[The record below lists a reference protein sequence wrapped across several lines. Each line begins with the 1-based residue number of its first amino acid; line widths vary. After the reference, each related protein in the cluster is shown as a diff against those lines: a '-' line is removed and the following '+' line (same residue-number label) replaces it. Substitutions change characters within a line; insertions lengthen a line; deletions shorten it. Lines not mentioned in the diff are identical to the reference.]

1 MQTLEVIS
9 VNLWQIV
16 ISLANLVILYLIL
29 KKLLFKRVK
38 VVLEQRQTAVDGQY
52 AAAAEAEKSA
62 LENKAAWEE
71 KLGTAKDE
79 ADGIIKSATDTA
91 ARRSDEILADAKDK
105 ADGIIKQAKNEA
117 ELEIKKAEET
127 IKHEIVDIS
136 SALTEKLLEREIN
149 AEDHR
154 SLISSFIDKI
164 GDGDDGNK

>member
-9 VNLWQIV
+9 VNFWQIV
-16 ISLANLVILYLIL
+16 ISLANLVILFLII
-29 KKLLFKRVK
+29 KKFLFKPVMRV
-38 VVLEQRQTAVDGQY
+38 LAERQAAIDGQY

-79 ADGIIKSATDTA
+79 ADGIIKSATETA

-105 ADGIIKQAKNEA
+105 ADGIVKQAKNEA
-117 ELEIKKAEET
+117 ELEKKKARDE

-136 SALTEKLLEREIN
+136 SALTEKLLEREISTD
-149 AEDHR
+149 DHHN
-154 SLISSFIDKI
+154 LISSFIDKI
-164 GDGDDGNK
+164 GDNDDGNK